1 MSLSNS
7 QMPQLANKIFDILP
21 DEMSNLELS
30 LIITSLLVQYDSE
43 NDWDDVAI
51 AISGMLEMLK
61 LFPPSLIAKNDA
73 EEFMKKITDH

>member
-1 MSLSNS
+1 MSLSNN
-7 QMPQLANKIFDILP
+7 QMSQLADKMYDVLP

-30 LIITSLLVQYDSE
+30 FIITSLLVQYDSE